1 MFICV
6 IEFHYKS
13 PQTEP
18 SFIWFI
24 NSIIK
29 LDTVMF
35 VGVVHLDPAA
45 ESAINTS
52 VGAVLYFHFTFD
64 FNTSV
69 SSNWQM

>member
-45 ESAINTS
+45 ESLLLTP
-52 VGAVLYFHFTFD
+52 
-64 FNTSV
+64 
-69 SSNWQM
+69 W